1 MKKVDKIGQSG
12 PFFKL
17 DKRRRKAVKL
27 LFEDELSDEEI
38 AKAVQRRR
46 STLDNWKHDEL
57 FRAAQQQ
64 YNHLVVKKD
73 FESKALRRLVKLLD
87 ARSEMVQ
94 LQAANSI
101 LKLSGMLSDNS
112 TPELD
117 QAKIRKANADA
128 RVAEARAKALEDAGA
143 AGITK
148 IVFSDDLKPDKED
161 DSKQKGSEDD
171 GADTKSK

>member
-128 RVAEARAKALEDAGA
+128 RVAEARAKAMEDAGA